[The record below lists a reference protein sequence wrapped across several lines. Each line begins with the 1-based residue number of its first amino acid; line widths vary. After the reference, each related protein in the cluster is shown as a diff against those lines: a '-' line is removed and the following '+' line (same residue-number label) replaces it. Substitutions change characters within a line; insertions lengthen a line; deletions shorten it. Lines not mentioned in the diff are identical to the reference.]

1 MSKEY
6 IIQPEGLSP
15 MVVKADEYEICDSG
29 LSLFEKGELIF
40 FSPHVNTKYVM
51 QEGKA
56 KRSTNK

>member
-15 MVVKADEYEICDSG
+15 MVVKADDYEICETG
-29 LSLFEKGELIF
+29 FSLFENKELIF

-51 QEGKA
+51 VKGKA
-56 KRSTNK
+56 ERNTQR